1 MDYVDY
7 YKTLGV
13 TRTATADEI
22 KKAYRKLAREFH
34 PDRNKSKGA
43 EERFKQINEANEVL
57 SDPQKR
63 KSYDTLG
70 PNWKAGAGG
79 GMPPGWDQ
87 AFRGGAR
94 GRRPGGA
101 GADGGAGFSDFF
113 SSLFG
118 NAATG
123 GMGGF
128 GGGYDDDLGAP
139 AQPQRAKLAISL
151 EDSYNGATRQVTL
164 GTGRSLNVTI
174 PKGITAGQ
182 TIRLAEQ
189 GARGGDLLLE
199 IEFAAHPTFKVDGR
213 DINVSVNVSPWE
225 AALGGKIG
233 IPTLGG
239 TVELALPAGA
249 SSGRKLRLKG
259 RGLPGA
265 TPGDE
270 YVTLQV
276 QVPPADNEA
285 DKAYYRDMARRFEDF
300 KPRG

>member
-87 AFRGGAR
+87 AFRSGAR

-213 DINVSVNVSPWE
+213 DINVTVNVSPWE

-270 YVTLQV
+270 YVTIQV